1 MFKKVVVVAVL
12 TPWFVQ
18 QTSVRQRLFFR
29 PAEMQTERTGA
40 GALLLS
46 AVAGKAVDSTQLTT
60 HKCQTTTFLP
70 TVRNADRKDRW

>member
-60 HKCQTTTFLP
+60 QLTTQLP
-70 TVRNADRKDRW
+70 TGRNADRKDRP